1 MPVSFCLAMIVKNES
16 ARIERALKSALP
28 LINSYVITDTG
39 STDDTVEKIK
49 AFFDAHKIPG
59 LVTHAPFED
68 WSQARNANLNAART
82 NAPGWGASY
91 LLLMDA
97 DMELVV
103 NDRAWADRLTGPSY
117 DMYQVAGHLE
127 YQNRRIVN
135 VTSTGDYRGVTHEFL
150 NIESAGCVSL
160 AEAHFIDHA
169 DGANRPEKFK
179 RDIKLLKGG
188 LKAEPKNSRYY
199 FYLAQSYRDAGQ
211 MENAIKWYKRRV
223 EAGDWEEE
231 QWYAQLML
239 AGVYLQQGDHNAFIL
254 NALTAYNMRPSR
266 SESLY
271 AMAHASRLKGDNAS
285 AVLFAE
291 AALRT
296 PPSNDALFID
306 RFATT
311 IGPMEEFGIC
321 AFYVP
326 GRKDDGFRVTDKLS
340 ILAGPYD
347 AQRQCARQ
355 NMFWYLP
362 RLVDVCPSFNW
373 QTIEFD
379 ADKGW
384 TALNPSVTLHRGAVR
399 AIIRTVNY
407 RMDEEGRYLINGT
420 DGTANDSNPINTRNF
435 LVNFNPD
442 SLKYTPTGRV
452 ELLSPGNMPAPLFKP
467 VIGFEDMRLFSR
479 DGSLW
484 TSSCVREMNAEGYC
498 EQVLVPIEQRMG
510 GTFLGGDVKRMLKEP
525 RVYEKNWMPIVGLPG
540 KGGEQLF
547 MYRLGEVV
555 DENGKTVVYNPPD
568 FDTGQISGSS
578 QVIKYG
584 DGWLALVHEARALPD
599 KPHKRYYYHRFVEFD
614 FGFKVKYLS
623 RPFVFNDK
631 LIEFCAGLCWHPD
644 GKRLVISYGWQ
655 DKEARI
661 ATVDDHEVRRL
672 LWDQKSKSSLVS
684 SRS

>member
-1 MPVSFCLAMIVKNES
+1 MPVSFCLAMIVRNEE

-49 AFFDAHKIPG
+49 AFFDAHNIPG
-59 LVTHAPFED
+59 IVGYAPFED
-68 WSQARNANLNAART
+68 WSQARNSNLNFARLT
-82 NAPGWGASY
+82 APGWGASY

-103 NDRAWADRLTGPSY
+103 KDRAWAERLTGQSY

-135 VTSTGDYRGVTHEFL
+135 VTSTGEYRGVTHEFL
-150 NIESAGCVSL
+150 NIESAGCVTM
-160 AEAHFIDHA
+160 AEAYFVDHA

-188 LKAEPKNSRYY
+188 LRAEPNNSRYF

-211 MENAIKWYKRRV
+211 LDNAIKWYKRRV
-223 EAGDWEEE
+223 DAGDWEEE
-231 QWYAQLML
+231 QWYAQLMM
-239 AGVYLQQGDHNAFIL
+239 AGAYLQKNDHDAFIL
-254 NALTAYNMRPSR
+254 NALKAYNMRPSR
-266 SESLY
+266 AESLY

-285 AVLFAE
+285 AVMFAE
-291 AALRT
+291 TALRT
-296 PPSNDALFID
+296 PPSNDALFVD

-326 GRKDDGFRVTDKLS
+326 GRKEDGFRVTDKLS

-362 RLVDVCPSFNW
+362 RLEDLCPSFRW
-373 QTIEFD
+373 GTMGFKPD
-379 ADKGW
+379 DKW
-384 TALNPSVTLHRGAVR
+384 TPLNPSVARVGND
-399 AIIRTVNY
+399 IWCIMRTVNY

-435 LVNFNPD
+435 LLRLDHDLEITQSAEVLP
-442 SLKYTPTGRV
+442 
-452 ELLSPGNMPAPLFKP
+452 PGNMPAPLFKP
-467 VIGFEDMRLFSR
+467 VIGFEDMRLIP
-479 DGSLW
+479 DGKDMW
-484 TSSCVREMNAEGYC
+484 TSSCVRELNAEGYC
-498 EQVLVPIEQRMG
+498 EQVMAKIVDGKLQHMQ
-510 GTFLGGDVKRMLKEP
+510 RMLKEP
-525 RVYEKNWMPIVGLPG
+525 RLYEKNWMPIVGVHG
-540 KGGEQLF
+540 KDGEQLF

-555 DENGKTVVYNPPD
+555 DNNGKTVVQHPAD
-568 FDTGQISGSS
+568 FDIGQISGSS

-584 DGWLALVHEARALPD
+584 DGWLAIVHEARALPD

-614 FGFKVKYLS
+614 FDFKVKYLS
-623 RPFVFNDK
+623 KPFVFNDK

-644 GKRLVISYGWQ
+644 GKRLIISYGWQ

-661 ATVDDHEVRRL
+661 ATISDHEVRQL
-672 LWDQKSKSSLVS
+672 LWDRKSKSLLDLCQS
-684 SRS
+684 